1 MQLNAFIPAA
11 GLGTRLAPLT
21 LQQPK
26 ALVTVQGRALLGW
39 VVDKLYNLGITNIII
54 NVHYY
59 SEQIIEYIDRIKANY
74 PLANFI
80 ISDES
85 GKLLDTGGGIKKVA
99 NLYKDKIIDNNHPL
113 LVYNCDILSN
123 IDIMAMYNY
132 HIQQRAFISL
142 AVRERE
148 SSRQFIFN
156 HNNELIG
163 WENAKTQSQIFAR
176 DSQNTATQQHKKAA
190 FSGIHILSPQ
200 AFDYLPQADI
210 FSTKDWYLELAK
222 DNNLL
227 AYYHNSDSWE
237 DVGRYADWERL
248 NKPV

>member
-21 LQQPK
+21 LDKPK
-26 ALVTVQGRALLGW
+26 ALVVVRGKTLLEW
-39 VVDKLYNLGITNIII
+39 VIDKLYQLGINNFII
-54 NVHYY
+54 NIHYY
-59 SEQIIEYIDRIKANY
+59 SAQIVDFVQQISGNY
-74 PLANFI
+74 PLARFI
-80 ISDES
+80 FSDES
-85 GKLLDTGGGIKKVA
+85 DELLDTGGAIKKVA
-99 NLYKDKIIDNNHPL
+99 NVYTDKIIDNNYPL

-123 IDIMAMYNY
+123 IDIEAMYNY
-132 HIQQRAFISL
+132 HIKAQAFISL

-163 WENAKTQSQIFAR
+163 WENAKTQAQIFAR
-176 DSQNTATQQHKKAA
+176 DSQNATNQNYKKAA

-200 AFDYLPQADI
+200 AFDYLPKARI
-210 FSTKDWYLELAK
+210 FATKDWYLDLAK
-222 DNNLL
+222 NNNLL
-227 AYYHNSDSWE
+227 AYYHNEDSWE

>member
-1 MQLNAFIPAA
+1 
-11 GLGTRLAPLT
+11 
-21 LQQPK
+21 
-26 ALVTVQGRALLGW
+26 
-39 VVDKLYNLGITNIII
+39 
-54 NVHYY
+54 
-59 SEQIIEYIDRIKANY
+59 
-74 PLANFI
+74 
-80 ISDES
+80 
-85 GKLLDTGGGIKKVA
+85 
-99 NLYKDKIIDNNHPL
+99 

-123 IDIMAMYNY
+123 IDIKAMCNY
-132 HIQQRAFISL
+132 HLQRRAFISL

-148 SSRQFIFN
+148 SSRQFVFN
-156 HNNELIG
+156 ENNELIG

-176 DSQNTATQQHKKAA
+176 DSNAVVNQNYKKAA

-200 AFDYLPQADI
+200 AFDYLPEADI

-227 AYYHNSDSWE
+227 AYYHNKDSWE